1 MIPAGQPEAEIETLL
16 GREEKHEYR
25 ARHHDGYFYLL
36 TNWQASNFRLMR
48 VAEDQLN
55 SKQSWQE
62 IIPARDN
69 VLISDFEIFD
79 EFIVVEE
86 RAQGLSRL
94 KIRFFDDREDI
105 SIPVSETP
113 YTIALSSNP
122 ESASDRV
129 RYQFSSLITP
139 DSVFEFDVH
148 TRQSILLK
156 QDKIVGNYDPA
167 LYQSSRF
174 EFSARDGVKVPV
186 SMVYRQGLYR
196 AGQNPAYLYA
206 YGAYGYSSSPYFR
219 KSILSLIDRGFVF
232 AIIHVR
238 GGQEKGR
245 SWYDQGR
252 LLNKKNTFN
261 DFIDATRFLAEN
273 EFIDADRAFASGSSA
288 GGLLMGV
295 IANQAPQLYR
305 GIIARVPFVDVVTT
319 MLDGS
324 IPLTNLEFLEWGDP
338 RNRAD
343 YDYMLSYSP
352 YDQIKP
358 QGYTNM
364 LVTTGLFDSQVQ
376 YFEPVKWVS
385 RLRRLKTDENQLLL
399 DIDMTS
405 GHGGS
410 SGRYQRYRKTA
421 LEYAFILDLT
431 DKEINPW
438 N

>member
-1 MIPAGQPEAEIETLL
+1 
-16 GREEKHEYR
+16 
-25 ARHHDGYFYLL
+25 
-36 TNWQASNFRLMR
+36 
-48 VAEDQLN
+48 
-55 SKQSWQE
+55 
-62 IIPARDN
+62 
-69 VLISDFEIFD
+69 
-79 EFIVVEE
+79 
-86 RAQGLSRL
+86 
-94 KIRFFDDREDI
+94 
-105 SIPVSETP
+105 
-113 YTIALSSNP
+113 
-122 ESASDRV
+122 
-129 RYQFSSLITP
+129 
-139 DSVFEFDVH
+139 
-148 TRQSILLK
+148 
-156 QDKIVGNYDPA
+156 
-167 LYQSSRF
+167 
-174 EFSARDGVKVPV
+174 
-186 SMVYRQGLYR
+186 
-196 AGQNPAYLYA
+196 
-206 YGAYGYSSSPYFR
+206 
-219 KSILSLIDRGFVF
+219 
-232 AIIHVR
+232 
-238 GGQEKGR
+238 
-245 SWYDQGR
+245 
-252 LLNKKNTFN
+252 
-261 DFIDATRFLAEN
+261 
-273 EFIDADRAFASGSSA
+273 
-288 GGLLMGV
+288 MGV